1 MFPFLNVLLH
11 SLLSMSIGLLFAVGI
26 KSHRVVLV
34 VFDIYVFFSCKWLD
48 SSLGLGLMF

>member
-34 VFDIYVFFSCKWLD
+34 EHDYLHIMLCFGCL
-48 SSLGLGLMF
+48 